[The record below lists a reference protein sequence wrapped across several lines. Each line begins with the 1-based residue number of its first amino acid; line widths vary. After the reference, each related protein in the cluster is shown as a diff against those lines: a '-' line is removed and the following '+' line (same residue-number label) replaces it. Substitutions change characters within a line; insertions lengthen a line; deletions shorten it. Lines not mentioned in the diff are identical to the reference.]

1 MRLTACTHG
10 LRLHSVC
17 DNANMSTSAATA
29 ITAVC
34 KAQNITLNSHRS
46 GFRHAH
52 LLHHV
57 THRGRE
63 SRISG
68 RGDTPGLLTPCR
80 LHGRAPQA
88 PTVVPTLAPT
98 VVVFE
103 LVGRAP
109 QAPAVAPTLAP
120 TVVPTL
126 ALAGH
131 RVSRYGREQ
140 APSRPPS
147 HVMNSKPA
155 YKQVSG
161 RTVSH
166 DSHHYFKLPTT
177 NHRNFITKSP
187 VTYR

>member
-17 DNANMSTSAATA
+17 DNANMSTPAATA

-98 VVVFE
+98 VV
-103 LVGRAP
+103 
-109 QAPAVAPTLAP
+109 
-120 TVVPTL
+120 PTL

-166 DSHHYFKLPTT
+166 DSHHYDKLLLRLALT
-177 NHRNFITKSP
+177 
-187 VTYR
+187 